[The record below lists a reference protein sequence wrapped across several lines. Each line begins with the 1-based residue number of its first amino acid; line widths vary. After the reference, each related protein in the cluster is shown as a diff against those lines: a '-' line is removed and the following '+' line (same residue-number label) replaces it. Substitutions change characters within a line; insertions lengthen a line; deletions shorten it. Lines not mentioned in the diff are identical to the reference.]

1 MSSQYFRAALS
12 RFFPFNSVV
21 GLLRLFGLL
30 RITCFFCLVTT
41 AEARSVGYDAAG
53 RVVWTIQP
61 FGQMTTFAYDANGN
75 LIAIGS
81 VSASTDSDGDG
92 IPDFFE
98 IHYSGMTTGLDAG
111 ADNDGDGLMDLGEF
125 AFAFDPT
132 VADAF
137 AITPVSIASPSG
149 SSDRFFTLV
158 YLRPQVGP
166 QLLAYTAQVSFD
178 LGQTQPWSSDPADVQ
193 EIAVVP
199 LEGGVEEVTVRAMAP
214 VDSQNKIFLR
224 IVVDTL

>member
-1 MSSQYFRAALS
+1 MDSRYFRVALS
-12 RFFPFNSVV
+12 RVFPFNSVV
-21 GLLRLFGLL
+21 GLLA
-30 RITCFFCLVTT
+30 TACFYCLATT

-53 RVVWTIQP
+53 RVIWAIQP
-61 FGQMTTFAYDANGN
+61 FGQMTTFAYDTNGN
-75 LIAIGS
+75 LTAVGS
-81 VSASTDSDGDG
+81 VTASTDSDGDG
-92 IPDFFE
+92 MPDFFE
-98 IHYSGMTTGLDAG
+98 IHYSGMTTGLNAG
-111 ADNDGDGLMDLGEF
+111 ADNDGDGLSSLGEF
-125 AFAFDPT
+125 AFAFNPS

-137 AITPVSIASPSG
+137 AITPVSIVSPGG

-178 LGQTQPWSSDPADVQ
+178 LGQTLPWSSDPADVQ

-214 VDSQNKIFLR
+214 VDSQNQIFLR
-224 IVVDTL
+224 IVVDAL